1 MCIIFIFISIII
13 IIYYNYYLFF
23 FSILLNKKL
32 IDYEKYITNEY
43 KDNRLLLIS
52 N

>member
-1 MCIIFIFISIII
+1 MCIIFISIIFISIIF
-13 IIYYNYYLFF
+13 IIYF